1 MRGSPVALLSFA
13 LLAAAVLS
21 CSDKALPGPDW
32 RPAERIEGTWRW
44 VRSLDV
50 NTTHVHSPASA
61 GFEASLTVVAES
73 NRSGTYTYA
82 RAGAPPV
89 AGRFTISFED
99 APGNDFISIDHPI
112 DYLTQNAWV
121 SAGPDSLRLNGV
133 YELGFNS
140 TYARVR

>member
-1 MRGSPVALLSFA
+1 MRGSPVALLSIA
-13 LLAAAVLS
+13 VLAAFLLS
-21 CSDKALPGPDW
+21 CSDKALPDPDW
-32 RPAERIEGTWRW
+32 SPAERIEGTWRW
-44 VRSLDV
+44 ERSVDV
-50 NTTHVHSPASA
+50 KTAEVHSPASA

-73 NRSGTYTYA
+73 DRSGTYTYA
-82 RAGAPPV
+82 RAGASPV

-121 SAGPDSLRLNGV
+121 SVGPDSLGLNGV

-140 TYARVR
+140 SYSRVR